1 MALKPTI
8 KAVFPPV
15 VLGNT
20 ENTVIITA
28 TKEKIIWRKSGMEY
42 DVDRIVIQRLI
53 ETLDAA
59 LSYQMDLRGRD

>member
-20 ENTVIITA
+20 ENTVIIIA
-28 TKEKIIWRKSGMEY
+28 TKEKIIWRMKQNAFMQNKTIYFYS
-42 DVDRIVIQRLI
+42 
-53 ETLDAA
+53 TKN
-59 LSYQMDLRGRD
+59 S